1 MCIYIYYTIIII
13 LLLIFAIVHEQHT
26 PTHDV
31 FQFIFLFMLQKI
43 CIGDGCHVE
52 DIYIQH
58 LEVKHVSN

>member
-1 MCIYIYYTIIII
+1 MN
-13 LLLIFAIVHEQHT
+13 T
-26 PTHDV
+26 PTHV

-58 LEVKHVSN
+58 LEVKHVRNGTGASKTAINDVEHSGI

>member
-1 MCIYIYYTIIII
+1 MN
-13 LLLIFAIVHEQHT
+13 T
-26 PTHDV
+26 PTHV